1 MGLFGNILAFLHR
14 TVLRRQGGVGETR
27 KNPREFGK
35 DSFLIEYMGIE
46 DLRLKNSLKK
56 RYWTQEIS

>member
-1 MGLFGNILAFLHR
+1 MGVFSAVLSLLNNTI
-14 TVLRRQGGVGETR
+14 LRRKGCVGETGR
-27 KNPREFGK
+27 APREFGG

-56 RYWTQEIS
+56 RYWTQQIS